1 MKLPPRRIST
11 FLRAPDPEVRA
22 ILVYG
27 PDTGLVSERVQ
38 ILLKTAVEDPK
49 DPFQLADL
57 SAASL
62 LGDPARL
69 GDEAASLTLGG
80 GGRAVRVSGAGDG
93 HTDVFAGFLEHPP
106 DEALV
111 VIEAGDLAAR
121 SRLRRLFEAADNAA
135 ALPCYADTPEA
146 LAELVRSTLA
156 EVKLEVTSEAV
167 AYLVENLGGDR
178 LVSRSELDKLVIYKS
193 SDGADGTVGLD
204 DAMACV
210 GDSAAL
216 SLEDL
221 AFAVAGGDQVAVER
235 TLARSLLEG
244 ASPVAVLR
252 AAARHLQR
260 LHLASGLR
268 DGGAD
273 LDSAVRGLRPPVFF
287 KRVGA
292 FKGQL
297 RQWNTG
303 RIARALDI
311 LIEAERD
318 CKTTGMPAEA
328 VCGRA
333 LMRIAQ
339 AARAGAAR

>member
-1 MKLPPRRIST
+1 MKLAPRQIAAFVRK
-11 FLRAPDPEVRA
+11 PKPEVRA
-22 ILVYG
+22 VLVYG
-27 PDTGLVSERVQ
+27 PDTGLVSERAQALMGTVVDD
-38 ILLKTAVEDPK
+38 LK
-49 DPFQLADL
+49 DPFQVADL

-62 LGDPARL
+62 LGDRARL
-69 GDEAASLTLGG
+69 VDEAASLSLGG
-80 GGRAVRVSGAGDG
+80 GGRAVRVTAASDA
-93 HTDVFAGFLEHPP
+93 HREVFEAFLEIAPA
-106 DEALV
+106 EALV
-111 VIEAGDLAAR
+111 VVEAGDLPAR
-121 SRLRRLFEAADNAA
+121 SSLRRLFEKADNAA
-135 ALPCYADTPEA
+135 ALPCYTDTSEALEELVRDTFKEAGLGVTPEA
-146 LAELVRSTLA
+146 MG
-156 EVKLEVTSEAV
+156 
-167 AYLVENLGGDR
+167 YLVENLGGDR
-178 LVSRSELDKLVIYKS
+178 LVSRSELQKLVLYK
-193 SDGADGTVGLD
+193 GGGGNGETVDLA

-221 AFAVAGGDQVAVER
+221 AFAVATGDQSAVER
-235 TLARSLLEG
+235 ALGRSLAEG

-260 LHLASGLR
+260 LHLTSGLR

-273 LDSAVRGLRPPVFF
+273 VDGALKRLRPAVFF

-292 FKGQL
+292 FKVQL
-297 RQWNTG
+297 RQWDTG
-303 RIARALDI
+303 RIAQALDI

-339 AARAGAAR
+339 AARAGARR

>member
-1 MKLPPRRIST
+1 MKLAPRQVAA
-11 FLRAPDPEVRA
+11 FLRKPNPEVRA
-22 ILVYG
+22 VLVYG
-27 PDTGLVSERVQ
+27 PDTGLVSERTQV
-38 ILLKTAVEDPK
+38 LLGTVVDDLK
-49 DPFQLADL
+49 DPFQVADL
-57 SAASL
+57 GAGSL
-62 LGDPARL
+62 LGDEARL
-69 GDEAASLTLGG
+69 VDEAASLPLGG
-80 GGRAVRVSGAGDG
+80 GGRAVRVSAAGDA
-93 HTDVFAGFLEHPP
+93 HREVFEAFLEVAPA
-106 DEALV
+106 EALV
-111 VIEAGDLAAR
+111 VVEAGDLPAR
-121 SRLRRLFEAADNAA
+121 SRLRRLFEKADNAA
-135 ALPCYADTPEA
+135 ALPCYPDTPEA
-146 LAELVRSTLA
+146 LRDLVQQTLKEA
-156 EVKLEVTSEAV
+156 GLGVTPEAMG
-167 AYLVENLGGDR
+167 YLVENLGGDR
-178 LVSRSELDKLVIYKS
+178 LVSRSELQKLVLYK
-193 SDGADGTVGLD
+193 GAGGNGAEVDLE
-204 DAMACV
+204 DAVACV

-221 AFAVAGGDQVAVER
+221 AFSVAGGDQAALDR
-235 TLARSLLEG
+235 ALGRSLAEG

-273 LDSAVRGLRPPVFF
+273 VDSALKRLRPPVFF

-297 RQWNTG
+297 RHWNTE

-328 VCGRA
+328 LCGRA

-339 AARAGAAR
+339 AAIAGARR